1 MATATPSHGIRSRAA
16 ALGTR
21 CSLVSV
27 VDVPHLLAT
36 VTPPVSGCFEEEAD
50 EVLVRWHS
58 LLASENLAG
67 KVAAQ
72 TVFLRDPTDLPA
84 CQRLMRE
91 FYGGYHPATTYLPQ
105 PPCCGAS
112 IVLEALVLADDRHAF
127 VEHCDEHLTILN
139 YRTHALVYESHM
151 TPGGANGR
159 VYPRSR
165 RVLAR
170 LRDLL
175 GSHQVGLHQ
184 VMRTW
189 FYLGDIVGPDGD
201 TQRYLEL
208 NRARADCYESVHFG
222 EGYTPPDLHG
232 PMYPASTGIGTGG
245 DELVVSCL
253 ALQASPEV
261 VSLVPLENPNQTP
274 AFAYGRHYSPKSPK
288 FCRALAAATDESV
301 TIFVSGTASITNSET
316 RWVGDVGRQTEQ
328 TLDNI
333 AALVGHDN
341 LARHGLAGAGV
352 ELKDLAGVRVYVK
365 RRENYSLV
373 RSVCESRLGSMPAVY
388 VVADVCRPDLLVEI
402 EALAAS
408 PRK

>member
-1 MATATPSHGIRSRAA
+1 MATTSLAHGIRSRAA
-16 ALGTR
+16 ALGTS
-21 CSLVSV
+21 CSLVRI

-36 VTPPVSGCFEEEAD
+36 ITPPVSGSFVKDAD

-58 LLASENLAG
+58 LMRREGLG
-67 KVAAQ
+67 DKVAAQ
-72 TVFLRDPTDLPA
+72 TVFLRDPADIPA
-84 CQRLMRE
+84 CQALLRE
-91 FYGGYHPATTYLPQ
+91 LYDGYHPATTYVPQ

-112 IVLEALVLADDRHAF
+112 MALEVLALADDPHAF
-127 VEHCDEHLTILN
+127 VEHCDEHLTIVN
-139 YRTHALVYESHM
+139 YRTHALVYESNM
-151 TPGGANGR
+151 TPGGSSGR
-159 VYPRSR
+159 VYPRSKR
-165 RVLAR
+165 ALDR

-222 EGYTPPDLHG
+222 AGYTPADFQG
-232 PMYPASTGIGTGG
+232 PMYPASTGIGTCG

-253 ALQASPEV
+253 ALQASPGV
-261 VSLVPLENPNQTP
+261 VALVPLENPNQTP

-288 FCRALAAATDESV
+288 FCRALAAATEESV

-316 RWVGDVGRQTEQ
+316 RWIGDVARQTEQ

-333 AALVGHDN
+333 AALIDKKN
-341 LARHGLAGAGV
+341 LARHGLPGAGV
-352 ELKDLAGVRVYVK
+352 DLQDMAGVRVYVK
-365 RRENYSLV
+365 RREDYPTV
-373 RSVCESRLGSMPAVY
+373 RAVCDQRLGGMPAVY

-402 EALAAS
+402 EAVAAS
-408 PRK
+408 GRG